1 MWGEPPEGTTRSKTA
16 RRLGEEYHLSH
27 STIEKYGTYTRAIDT
42 LAEKDRELVPRILSG
57 QTKISYEN
65 VIELSKLPAQE
76 LRRMSKQLI
85 RNDRDFV
92 GYASTRRDIEHR
104 HRKSKT
110 TPMSTADVSV
120 KDMPAFDPDA
130 EISSLTLTIPSW
142 INSINR
148 TSATTDL
155 ALVTDRAKSKLV
167 CMLESLEKSADT
179 LRSRIKG

>member
-1 MWGEPPEGTTRSKTA
+1 MRPSREQTVAKQP
-16 RRLGEEYHLSH
+16 RRLAKNIIFSLP
-27 STIEKYGTYTRAIDT
+27 IEKDGTYTRAIDT
-42 LAEKDRELVPRILSG
+42 LTEKDRELVPRILSG

-76 LRRMSKQLI
+76 LRRMSKQLV

-92 GYASTRRDIEHR
+92 GYASMRRDIEHR

-142 INSINR
+142 ISSINR
-148 TSATTDL
+148 TSAATDL